1 VHDHSV
7 QHDLLYGLTI
17 RPLRGV
23 VHKKRQGCA
32 STGSSARERVALH
45 KIDVGV
51 TICSFHC
58 DLCYATLYFWSNG
71 MTDKIG
77 LPKMTR
83 GRCGD
88 GLADAHR
95 FQYAGVDGG

>member
-1 VHDHSV
+1 V

-23 VHKKRQGCA
+23 VHKNGKDAARPARPPA
-32 STGSSARERVALH
+32 SASLST

-58 DLCYATLYFWSNG
+58 DLRYTTLYFWSNG

-77 LPKMTR
+77 LPKMIR

-95 FQYAGVDGG
+95 FQYAGFDGG